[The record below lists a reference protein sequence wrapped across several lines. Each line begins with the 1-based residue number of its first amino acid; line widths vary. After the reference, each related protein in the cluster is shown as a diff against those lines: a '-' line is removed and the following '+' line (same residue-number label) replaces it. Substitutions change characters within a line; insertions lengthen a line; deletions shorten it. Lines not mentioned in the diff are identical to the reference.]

1 MIPIQLTIEGFLSYQ
16 QAVTINFED
25 FQLACVSGANG
36 AGKSSILDAITWS
49 LFGVARARS
58 DAVINQNCQTAE
70 VGFDFEYEKQD
81 YRIRRFKSIDKSLVL
96 EIFKFD
102 PESDHW
108 RPLTEHTVT
117 ETQNKIVSILRLDY
131 DSFVNAAFFLQ
142 GKADSFTNLTPSRR
156 KDILASILGLEIW
169 EEYRDTVSTTLR
181 QFELKEHQIS
191 GILQEIEVEIAS
203 EEQILRELTQLQNAE
218 SLKQVNKQN
227 LTTILDQARHMEQNR
242 KNSEQQITMFE
253 KDLHSREQQFQ
264 QKKAKQSALH
274 EQLTSLHQKLEDASK
289 IQTDFQAW
297 KNIREE
303 LEIVQEKRDQFLTQE
318 KEKNAL
324 EQAIE
329 MQRTTL
335 KTQLSNLQSEAILI
349 EKQRSGYPQLKSDQE
364 DLRTRLEILRSQ
376 LATTEV
382 LPTQIED
389 LQSIK
394 IQKTERIKQLAHLN
408 DQLREHLKAFQK
420 AGPDCPFC
428 AQPLTAA
435 HRENYENLTKTEGL
449 QRKEEITSLQTEV
462 QEINDQLTKLKK
474 KIDQRVELDRERQKL
489 EQKKIQKETQLA
501 QLEDM
506 LKIWDTQ
513 KSPLLTSL
521 ELALEKN
528 DFADEERK
536 KVNEILPL
544 IAAIDYDE
552 DKHQLAKTKEAR
564 LRTSENLMHELEAA
578 QATYE
583 PLRKQ
588 ATELDKEIN
597 EFRQEIE
604 EKNSQLGNLR
614 NSHSEQFSNIP
625 DSTNLQNQLD
635 QVQIELNQINIKI
648 GGEKQKLVAIVNRKK
663 SKIAYQSQKSELRL
677 AIARH
682 EKLKEAFGKNGIP
695 AQLIEQALPQ
705 IEEHAN
711 LLLERLTNGS
721 MTIRFETQGDYKD
734 KKRQDKKETLDIL
747 INDMNGNT
755 RAYEMFS
762 GGEAFRI
769 NFAIRMALSQ
779 VLAKRSGAKLQT
791 LVIDEGFGSQD
802 AEGRQRVIEAINQ
815 VRSDFAKILVITH
828 LDELKDAFPARIEVE
843 KTPQGSQVQVQVF

>member
-1 MIPIQLTIEGFLSYQ
+1 MIPIRLTIEGFLSYQ
-16 QAVTINFED
+16 QAVTIDFKD

-49 LFGVARARS
+49 LFGIARARS
-58 DAVINQNCQTAE
+58 DAVINQNCQAAD
-70 VGFDFEYEKQD
+70 VGFDFKYENQD

-102 PESDHW
+102 PENDRW

-117 ETQNKIVSILRLDY
+117 ETQKRIVSILRLDY

-156 KDILASILGLEIW
+156 KDILSSILGLEIW
-169 EEYRDTVSTTLR
+169 EEYRDSVSTTLR

-203 EEQILRELTQLQNAE
+203 EEQIIRELEQLQNAE
-218 SLKQVNKQN
+218 SLKQETKQN
-227 LTTILDQARHMEQNR
+227 LATILDQARHMEQNR

-253 KDLHSREQQFQ
+253 KDLHFRKQQFQ
-264 QKKAKQSALH
+264 QKQTKQSALQ
-274 EQLTSLHQKLEDASK
+274 ERLISLHQKLENAGK
-289 IQTDFQAW
+289 IQTDFQTW
-297 KNIREE
+297 KKTRGE
-303 LEIVQEKRDQFLTQE
+303 LEIWQDKREHFLTQE
-318 KEKNAL
+318 REKNTL

-329 MQRTTL
+329 MQKTTL
-335 KTQLSNLQSEAILI
+335 QTQLISLQMEAKAI
-349 EKQRSGYPQLKSDQE
+349 EKQRSVYPGLKSDHENLQS
-364 DLRTRLEILRSQ
+364 RLQVLGSQ
-376 LATTEV
+376 LATHESLPAQVEV
-382 LPTQIED
+382 L
-389 LQSIK
+389 QSVK
-394 IQKTERIKQLAHLN
+394 IQKTEKIKQLTHLN

-428 AQPLTAA
+428 NQPLTAA
-435 HRENYENLTKTEGL
+435 HRENYENLTRTEGI

-462 QEINDQLTKLKK
+462 EEIDAQVAELKK
-474 KIDQRVELDRERQKL
+474 KIEHQLELDRERQKL
-489 EQKKIQKETQLA
+489 EQKKIQIETQLA
-501 QLEDM
+501 QLEGV
-506 LKIWDTQ
+506 LEIWDLQ

-521 ELALEKN
+521 EQSLEQN
-528 DFADEERK
+528 DFAAEERK
-536 KVNEILPL
+536 NVIAILPL
-544 IAAIDYDE
+544 IAAIDYDAQ
-552 DKHQLAKTKEAR
+552 KHQLTKTEEAR
-564 LRTSENLMHELEAA
+564 LRTSENLMRELETA

-588 ATELDKEIN
+588 STELDQEIN

-604 EKNSQLGNLR
+604 EKNSQLENLR
-614 NSHSEQFSNIP
+614 NSHSEQFNNIP
-625 DSTNLQNQLD
+625 NSTNLQKQLD

-648 GGEKQKLVAIVNRKK
+648 GGEKQKLVTIEHRKK
-663 SKIAYQSQKSELRL
+663 SKISYQSQKSEMRL
-677 AIARH
+677 AIARY

-711 LLLERLTNGS
+711 LLLDRLTNGG
-721 MTIRFETQGDYKD
+721 MTIRFETQSDYKD

-747 INDMNGNT
+747 INDLNGNT